1 MAKEARKDALLIAR
15 AWKLLGAGEVPDGDA
30 ARELLAQAREVDR
43 EFLRRIAGFPVR
55 IEIRYEA
62 IEPPRLRRIELG
74 LDTSWRILDAWRRG
88 VRLRAAFA
96 APELERRLSQML
108 QLYAEETQ
116 ALSHSVRLP
125 VLLAPVR
132 ERLAQH
138 LREEMTRV
146 ARILARNVATGNTR
160 RRRVQSSAQ

>member
-1 MAKEARKDALLIAR
+1 M
-15 AWKLLGAGEVPDGDA
+15 
-30 ARELLAQAREVDR
+30 ARELLARAREVDR
-43 EFLRRIAGFPVR
+43 EFLRRTAGFPVR

-74 LDTSWRILDAWRRG
+74 LDTAWRILDAWQRG
-88 VRLRAAFA
+88 SRLREAFA
-96 APELERRLSQML
+96 AQELERRLSQML

-125 VLLAPVR
+125 ALLAPVR

-138 LREEMTRV
+138 LKDEMVRV
-146 ARILARNVATGNTR
+146 ARALARHVATGRTR
-160 RRRVQSSAQ
+160 GRRVRSSAQ

>member
-1 MAKEARKDALLIAR
+1 MLE
-15 AWKLLGAGEVPDGDA
+15 
-30 ARELLAQAREVDR
+30 QAREVDR
-43 EFLRRIAGFPVR
+43 EFLRRVAGFPVR

-74 LDTSWRILDAWRRG
+74 LDTAWRILGAWQRAE
-88 VRLRAAFA
+88 RLREAFA
-96 APELERRLSQML
+96 AEELERRVSQML

-125 VLLAPVR
+125 ALLAPVR

-138 LREEMTRV
+138 LREEMVRV
-146 ARILARNVATGNTR
+146 ARTLARNVATGRTR
-160 RRRVQSSAQ
+160 GRRARSSAQ